1 MRRRHLAGL
10 LAVALLAGCQGSPS
24 APVASP
30 AVDPTAAALA
40 AVERRDWAQA
50 APLLREALERS
61 PGDRRLHYHLA
72 VSASYLDAAAEAE
85 REFRWVVEHFPPD
98 AEEAK
103 TARNWLAQANLIGAV
118 RAEPASP
125 PAGGDEFAGTSG
137 LGGQATFGAPGETP
151 SPRRRLQLFL
161 IGLPETPIKDV
172 RYVLRTDEDGLFAFK
187 SIRAGSYKLTDRL
200 AGVPTWR
207 LRVSVEEGRDARL
220 DLTPGN
226 ALRVRDD
233 FPDDSR

>member
-1 MRRRHLAGL
+1 MRRRQLAGL
-10 LAVALLAGCQGSPS
+10 LAVALLAGCQGSP
-24 APVASP
+24 PASVSSS

-85 REFRWVVEHFPPD
+85 REFHWVVEHFPPD

-103 TARNWLAQANLIGAV
+103 TARNWLAQANLVGTV
-118 RAEPASP
+118 LAEPASP

-161 IGLPETPIKDV
+161 IGLPDTPIKDV
-172 RYVLRTDEDGLFAFK
+172 RYVLRTDEDGHFAFK
-187 SIRAGSYKLTDRL
+187 GIRAGSYKLTDRI

-207 LRVSVEEGRDARL
+207 LRVSVDEGRDARL

-233 FPDDSR
+233 FPNDSR